1 MGTNEISQ
9 FTTEEKCYIFSL
21 KKKIAKKL
29 GRMFLTLSPE
39 IDYSDPIINSPSQ
52 RIIQIQIYLS
62 NLDKI
67 QFFTLL
73 NQNLDNFE
81 GLKFMKTNLEQIG
94 TLTIS
99 QMTDYTF
106 STVFQSEKPD
116 GKSFCVFFS

>member
-1 MGTNEISQ
+1 
-9 FTTEEKCYIFSL
+9 
-21 KKKIAKKL
+21 
-29 GRMFLTLSPE
+29 MFLTLSPE